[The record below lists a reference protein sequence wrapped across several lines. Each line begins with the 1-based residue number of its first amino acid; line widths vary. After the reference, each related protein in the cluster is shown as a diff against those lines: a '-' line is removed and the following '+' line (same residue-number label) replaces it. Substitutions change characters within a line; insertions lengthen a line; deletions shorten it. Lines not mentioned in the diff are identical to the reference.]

1 MRRAHAPIVIVSDSF
16 SSAQL
21 VLILLIAVIP
31 TVAVYVW
38 TALGLSAVFGKIG
51 QEQWRAWVPIVNQ
64 VTLVMVG
71 GLSGWFFLLILVPGV
86 GALAFWVVTIVAVH
100 RINRGFGLGGG
111 MTALAA
117 VLFPVWASVVGF
129 GVARWRGTD
138 AAAPAAPAY
147 ARTEQVRVVDPH
159 LGALPAD
166 DDLPVPPPPAYAPPP
181 LPGDAAAAAAAP
193 SLSALTPEPASSA
206 SGSAVAPADREAP
219 DAGEHAPP
227 PARHASA
234 ASAWAPPP
242 PPATPTAPVAT
253 TAADEQFAPPAADA
267 AAPARAVP
275 WTPAADADAVAPARV
290 DRDFDQRW
298 HSSID
303 EVSAISQPPQ
313 GDPVAAR
320 PVATGLPALVDDAGT
335 GPERGRIG
343 DDVAPRETAAPREAA
358 RAADPEA
365 PQPAPAVPLRTAPV
379 DIDPAFPAVT
389 RAPAGPP
396 RSAAAL
402 DPEFPLDT
410 ADEVSAVAGAPVA
423 GAPRSALDSVAGAD
437 APADDDVFPDH
448 TVVARR
454 RRVPWMLQPAA
465 GSPIDLRSDVVI
477 VGRQPA
483 ADPAYRTAQLVA
495 VVDDTRT
502 VSKTHA
508 RLELRGDRW
517 IVTDLGSTNGVMLP
531 TLMGT
536 EIEAEA
542 GAELAPGER
551 FLLGDAAFRLLR
563 TDG

>member
-1 MRRAHAPIVIVSDSF
+1 MRRRPAPIVIVSDSF
-16 SSAQL
+16 SSAHL

-38 TALGLSAVFGKIG
+38 TALALSAVFGKIG
-51 QEQWRAWVPIVNQ
+51 QEPWRAWVPIVNQ
-64 VTLVMVG
+64 ITLVMVG
-71 GLSGWFFLLILVPGV
+71 GLSGWFFLLILIPGL

-117 VLFPVWASVVGF
+117 LLFPVWASVVGF

-138 AAAPAAPAY
+138 AAAAAPAY
-147 ARTEQVRVVDPH
+147 ARTEQVRVIDPQ
-159 LGALPAD
+159 LGAVPAGD
-166 DDLPVPPPPAYAPPP
+166 GVPVPPPPPLPAPAYAPPP
-181 LPGDAAAAAAAP
+181 LPGDRAGSPVAEFAQSTTPEAAPVAAATTDPAAAR
-193 SLSALTPEPASSA
+193 L
-206 SGSAVAPADREAP
+206 DRAAP
-219 DAGEHAPP
+219 DAGADVLR
-227 PARHASA
+227 PAARSSA
-234 ASAWAPPP
+234 GSAWAPPPPP
-242 PPATPTAPVAT
+242 PPATPTAPVPT
-253 TAADEQFAPPAADA
+253 TAADEQFAPPAGEPS
-267 AAPARAVP
+267 PAQPVP
-275 WTPAADADAVAPARV
+275 WTPVADAAVSARA
-290 DRDFDQRW
+290 DHDFDQRW
-298 HSSID
+298 PSGID

-320 PVATGLPALVDDAGT
+320 PVATGLPALADDGAA
-335 GPERGRIG
+335 GPERGRVG
-343 DDVAPRETAAPREAA
+343 DDAAPRAA
-358 RAADPEA
+358 APADPPQSPAA
-365 PQPAPAVPLRTAPV
+365 PPLRTAPV
-379 DIDPAFPAVT
+379 DIDPAFPSVT

-396 RSAAAL
+396 RTASPL

-454 RRVPWMLQPAA
+454 RRVPWMLQPAS
-465 GSPIDLRSDVVI
+465 GSAIDLRSDVVI

-517 IVTDLGSTNGVMLP
+517 IITDLGSTNGVMLP

-536 EIEAEA
+536 EIEADA

-551 FLLGDAAFRLLR
+551 FLLGDAAFRLVR